1 MTATAGTELLRLLR
15 AGELPDRYP
24 RVRELVGELSGDEL
38 AHAGR
43 LLSTLDPDEV
53 LRAHPDTPAAHV
65 AITGHGLV
73 APLVPA
79 LTAELA
85 RHGLLLRPRLSD
97 FDGYIADLAD
107 PASGLYAADPD
118 LTVCVL
124 DPAVIADDL
133 PVPWNPADVEKALGE
148 RMAMVDGL
156 AARFAATARGT
167 LLLNTIPLPRR
178 LTAQLLDHRSRARLG
193 AAWREANARLL
204 RLTERN
210 PSILVADLD
219 PMLAEG
225 VPLTDERLDAYA
237 GAHLSGELL
246 AAYAREVGHL
256 ARQLTGQT
264 RKVLVLDLDETL
276 WGGILGDDGVEG
288 IEVGDGGR
296 GTAFA
301 AFQRVVKQIG
311 AQGVLLAAVSK
322 NDPEPVRRAFAEH
335 PGMVLRED
343 DFVRISASW
352 RPKHESIAALA
363 GALDLG
369 VDSMVFVDDSAYECG
384 LVRRELP
391 AVAVVRLGEEPAA
404 HAGRL
409 LRDGWFDTR
418 ELTGED
424 RTRLDKYRQELNRQ
438 DFLDSFASIEDYLRE
453 LGVEVRL
460 GPVTEADVARV
471 AQLSLRTNQFNL
483 TTERLQPSDV
493 HALRTARDALPLA
506 VHSADR
512 FGDNG
517 LVGALFL
524 RRDGATVRIDN
535 FLLSCRVFARGI
547 EQACLSAVLRRAR
560 DTGAAEVLGRYRP
573 TAKNHKVAELYPR
586 CGFTGPDEDGTFRHD
601 LADIAPPPGHVS
613 LIETFGGPLW

>member
-1 MTATAGTELLRLLR
+1 VTSGSELLRLLR
-15 AGELPDRYP
+15 SGALPDRYP
-24 RVRELVGELSGDEL
+24 LVRELVGDLSGDKL

-53 LRAHPDTPAAHV
+53 LRAHPGTPTTHI

-73 APLVPA
+73 APLVPT
-79 LTAELA
+79 LTGELA
-85 RHGLLLRPRLSD
+85 RHGLLLRSRLSD

-107 PASGLYAADPD
+107 PDSGLYAAGPD
-118 LTVCVL
+118 LTVCLL
-124 DPAVIADDL
+124 DPAVITDDL
-133 PVPWNPADVEKALGE
+133 PVPWNVADAEKALDE
-148 RMAMVDGL
+148 RMTVVEGL

-178 LTAQLLDHRSRARLG
+178 LTTQLLDHRSRARLG
-193 AAWREANARLL
+193 VAWREANARLL
-204 RLTERN
+204 RLAERH
-210 PSILVADLD
+210 PPVLVIDLD
-219 PMLAEG
+219 PLLAEG

-237 GAHLSGELL
+237 GAHLSAELL
-246 AAYAREVGHL
+246 AVYAREIGHV
-256 ARQLTGQT
+256 ARQLAGQT

-288 IEVGDGGR
+288 IQVGEGGR
-296 GTAFA
+296 GAAFA

-363 GALDLG
+363 GALNLG
-369 VDSMVFVDDSAYECG
+369 MDSMVFVDDSAYECG

-391 AVAVVRLGEEPAA
+391 TVAVVQLGEEPAA

-424 RTRLDKYRQELNRQ
+424 HTRLDKYRQELGRQ
-438 DFLDSFASIEDYLRE
+438 DFLDSFTSIDDYLRE
-453 LGVEVRL
+453 LGVVVRL
-460 GPVTEADVARV
+460 GPVTETEVPRV

-493 HALRTARDALPLA
+493 HALRTDRDALPLA
-506 VHSADR
+506 VHAADR

-524 RRDGATVRIDN
+524 RRDGARVRIDN
-535 FLLSCRVFARGI
+535 FLLSCRVFGRGI

-573 TAKNHKVAELYPR
+573 TAKNQKVARFYPR
-586 CGFTGPDEDGTFRHD
+586 CGFAGPDEDGIFRHD
-601 LADIAPPPGHVS
+601 LTDIVPPPGHVN
-613 LIETFGGPLW
+613 LIETFGGPLS